1 MKHGIAPIEK
11 TNLADDVASRVMELI
26 DRGGYNAGDRLPSIM
41 EMARALGVG
50 HPTLRE
56 ALMKLELIGVVEIK
70 HGSGVYVG
78 EKKNTLLLSN
88 PVFGGDVTKK
98 LLLDLIQARIP
109 IETTSARL
117 AAMKATDSHLARM
130 EEFLQESNRNLS
142 DDAILTRMN
151 MAFHREIAVAS
162 GNTVLLQ
169 LQEVLTNFFGR
180 EQRILLGVHG
190 SRGTDHEQHLDI
202 FEALRSRMPDLAAVR
217 MESHLE
223 GVYRVVEKWDPEKN
237 PIANIRRPLKKR

>member
-1 MKHGIAPIEK
+1 MKHVITPVQK

-26 DRGGYNAGDRLPSIM
+26 QRGAYDAGERLPSIV

-56 ALMKLELIGVVEIK
+56 ALMKLELIGIVEIK

-78 EKKNTLLLSN
+78 ANKNTLLLSN
-88 PVFGGDVTKK
+88 PVFHGDVTRK

-117 AAMKATDSHLARM
+117 AATRATDEHLERM
-130 EEFLQESNRNLS
+130 EGFLTESNRNLS
-142 DDAILTRMN
+142 DDAVLTQMN

-180 EQRILLGVHG
+180 EQRMLLGIHG
-190 SRGTDHEQHLDI
+190 SRGTDHEQHLEI
-202 FEALRSRMPDLAAVR
+202 FDALRSRMPDLAAVR
-217 MESHLE
+217 METHLD
-223 GVYRVVEKWDPEKN
+223 GVYKVVEKWDPDKN
-237 PIANIRRPLKKR
+237 PIGKLGER